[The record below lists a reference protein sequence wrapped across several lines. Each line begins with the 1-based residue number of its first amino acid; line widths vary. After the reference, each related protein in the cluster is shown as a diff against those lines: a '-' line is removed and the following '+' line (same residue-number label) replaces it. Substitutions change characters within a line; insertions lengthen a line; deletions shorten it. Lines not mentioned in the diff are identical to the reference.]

1 MRRPLLA
8 LVAGLGLA
16 LVACGGSGPPTSD
29 PERPTTETTTAPT
42 TTVPPEWAAVD
53 RTLAAMGPEVGFLAA
68 RVTDDGTCEPVH
80 AVEPATARPTASQF
94 KLWVLGA
101 LAEQVD
107 AGRVTW
113 EQTVT
118 VEDDLRSL
126 GNAPESGSLQFVA
139 PGTAVPVEE
148 AATKMISIS
157 DNTATDVLVGLLG
170 RETVE
175 DQVARWSDHAEANEP
190 FLTTR
195 QMLLLHYVPGLAERY
210 LAVPADERA
219 AFLAASVDTL
229 AVEAIGAG
237 YSDQPRYVEEIEWF
251 ASPDDLCRTF
261 AGLQQLA
268 ARPGLAPV
276 ATALSRNTAGI
287 GLAQESWPT
296 VWYKGGSEPG
306 VLTMGW
312 LATDAEGRTFVVE
325 AMVSDAEAALA
336 PEAIEDLLAL
346 AEEVFALLG
355 ESG

>member
-80 AVEPATARPTASQF
+80 AVEPTTARPTASQF

-139 PGTAVPVEE
+139 PGTA
-148 AATKMISIS
+148 
-157 DNTATDVLVGLLG
+157 
-170 RETVE
+170 
-175 DQVARWSDHAEANEP
+175 
-190 FLTTR
+190 
-195 QMLLLHYVPGLAERY
+195 
-210 LAVPADERA
+210 
-219 AFLAASVDTL
+219 
-229 AVEAIGAG
+229 
-237 YSDQPRYVEEIEWF
+237 
-251 ASPDDLCRTF
+251 
-261 AGLQQLA
+261 
-268 ARPGLAPV
+268 
-276 ATALSRNTAGI
+276 
-287 GLAQESWPT
+287 
-296 VWYKGGSEPG
+296 
-306 VLTMGW
+306 
-312 LATDAEGRTFVVE
+312 
-325 AMVSDAEAALA
+325 
-336 PEAIEDLLAL
+336 
-346 AEEVFALLG
+346 
-355 ESG
+355 